1 MQITPRYGDPGL
13 VTFDPPVDDPSVPAL
28 RQRRRLGA
36 LLADLDDRQWATKS
50 RCQAW
55 SVRDV
60 IAHLVT
66 TNRFWAYS
74 IASGLA
80 GEPTRILTGFDPVAT
95 PAALVDAMSAQ
106 SPAELLAQFDE
117 SNEALA
123 TAIGQP
129 DAASWSAIAEAPPGH
144 LAVSAVVLHALW
156 DSWVHERDIVL
167 PLGMDPALEEDELTC
182 CLLYA
187 CRPRADLSR
196 RPGIDPDR
204 RVRRRGH
211 RFRPPLR
218 RRGRP
223 RGDRPDRAGP
233 GRDHRVGRHRRG
245 PHRGVELPGRTGRG
259 AQPRTA
265 GCWRGS
271 RCSMPVAEI

>member
-1 MQITPRYGDPGL
+1 MEITPRYGDPGL

-144 LAVSAVVLHALW
+144 LAVSAVVLHTLW

-167 PLGMDPALEEDELTC
+167 PLGLDPALEEDELTC

-187 CRPRADLSR
+187 AALGPIFLA
-196 RPGIDPDR
+196 
-204 RVRRRGH
+204 VRGST
-211 RFRPPLR
+211 
-218 RRGRP
+218 
-223 RGDRPDRAGP
+223 
-233 GRDHRVGRHRRG
+233 
-245 PHRGVELPGRTGRG
+245 RTGAFAVEATDVPHFVVEVG
-259 AQPRTA
+259 PEVTVRTGPAPA
-265 GCWRGS
+265 GTTALAGTAVGLIESLSFRAA
-271 RCSMPVAEI
+271 PVEVPSADGWMLDGLEVLNAGG

>member
-1 MQITPRYGDPGL
+1 MEITPRYGDPGL

-167 PLGMDPALEEDELTC
+167 PLGLDPALEEDELTC

-187 CRPRADLSR
+187 AALGPIFLA
-196 RPGIDPDR
+196 
-204 RVRRRGH
+204 VRGST
-211 RFRPPLR
+211 
-218 RRGRP
+218 
-223 RGDRPDRAGP
+223 
-233 GRDHRVGRHRRG
+233 
-245 PHRGVELPGRTGRG
+245 RTGVFAVEATDVPHFVVEVG
-259 AQPRTA
+259 PEVTVRTGPAPA
-265 GCWRGS
+265 GTTTLAGTAVGLIESLSFRAA
-271 RCSMPVAEI
+271 PVEVPSADGWMLDGLEVLNAGG